1 LQQAETMAANGL
13 RVLGFAYRK
22 WESVPE
28 DKEPQ
33 KIECDLIFLAFVGLI
48 DPPRNEAKEA
58 ISLCKSAGI
67 TPVMITGD
75 HPETARAIASQL
87 GILTNSAT
95 RVMTGSELSKLDDR
109 AFDAEVETVRVYARV
124 DPVQKIKIVRALQEM
139 GEIVA
144 MTGDGVNDAP
154 ALKAADIGVAMGK
167 GGTDVAREAARMV
180 LLDDNFAT
188 IVNAVR
194 YGRRLYDNIRKFIRY
209 AVTTNSAEV
218 LVIFLAPFLGLPIP
232 LLPTHILW
240 INLVTDGLPAL
251 ALTAEPTE
259 KGVMDCPPRPPNE
272 NLFAHGMWQH
282 IIWVGLL
289 MAGLTLFAQA
299 WAYHT
304 GSSHWQTMAFTVITI
319 SQLGHVMA
327 IRSEK
332 ESLFSMGIFSNIPL
346 ILAVVATFMLQMATI
361 YVPVFNVIF
370 KTQPLSMSELLL
382 CLALSCV
389 VFIGVELE
397 KWTIRKGWLY
407 HVQARSD

>member
-1 LQQAETMAANGL
+1 
-13 RVLGFAYRK
+13 
-22 WESVPE
+22 
-28 DKEPQ
+28 
-33 KIECDLIFLAFVGLI
+33 
-48 DPPRNEAKEA
+48 
-58 ISLCKSAGI
+58 
-67 TPVMITGD
+67 
-75 HPETARAIASQL
+75 
-87 GILTNSAT
+87 
-95 RVMTGSELSKLDDR
+95 
-109 AFDAEVETVRVYARV
+109 
-124 DPVQKIKIVRALQEM
+124 
-139 GEIVA
+139 
-144 MTGDGVNDAP
+144 
-154 ALKAADIGVAMGK
+154 
-167 GGTDVAREAARMV
+167 
-180 LLDDNFAT
+180 
-188 IVNAVR
+188 
-194 YGRRLYDNIRKFIRY
+194 
-209 AVTTNSAEV
+209 
-218 LVIFLAPFLGLPIP
+218 
-232 LLPTHILW
+232 
-240 INLVTDGLPAL
+240 
-251 ALTAEPTE
+251 
-259 KGVMDCPPRPPNE
+259 
-272 NLFAHGMWQH
+272 
-282 IIWVGLL
+282 